1 MAMMSVQGDV
11 RQHQQQHPQL
21 ALPRTSRASFGS
33 DRDESFVV
41 KSEPSSLGLG
51 TFKSPDSREGL
62 FSKRCFMELQSFLN
76 YENEISGK
84 FGTKVVLFVISI

>member
-1 MAMMSVQGDV
+1 MYGGELTMAMMSVQGDV
-11 RQHQQQHPQL
+11 RQHQQHHPQL

-62 FSKRCFMELQSFLN
+62 FSKSLLYGTSEFFEL
-76 YENEISGK
+76 
-84 FGTKVVLFVISI
+84 